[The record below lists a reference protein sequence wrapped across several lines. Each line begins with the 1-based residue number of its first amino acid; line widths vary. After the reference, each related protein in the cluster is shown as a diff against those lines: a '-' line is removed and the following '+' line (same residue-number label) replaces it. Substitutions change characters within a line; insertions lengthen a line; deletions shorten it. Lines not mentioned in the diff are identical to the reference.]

1 MLCPISALK
10 NYTQKGAT
18 FQMNKKEIIR
28 DDYIRVKMSKEE
40 KELFT
45 KYAKSLGI
53 APGRLMRNIA
63 MMEAEKNA
71 LSKGIEKAVIES
83 YKKYLEV
90 TKQYDILER
99 IKED

>member
-1 MLCPISALK
+1 MKK
-10 NYTQKGAT
+10 NQNA
-18 FQMNKKEIIR
+18 KKEIIR
-28 DDYIRVKMSKEE
+28 DHRMEIRMSKEE
-40 KELFT
+40 KELWY

-63 MMEAEKNA
+63 MREAEKNA
-71 LSKGIEKAVIES
+71 LSRGIEKAVIES